1 MDLDTR
7 TILVEIR
14 DRLER
19 IENILLGNGQEGL
32 VREVAKNS
40 EFRRSYSKDR
50 RAYVAAVIAALPGF
64 AGLLLSLLR

>member
-50 RAYVAAVIAALPGF
+50 RVYVAAVIASLPGF